1 MAMNQSQDT
10 LLEFPCDFAVK
21 AFGKKDS
28 DLQQTVYTLV
38 KTHAPDL
45 TPEDV
50 TMRESSGGRY
60 VSVTA
65 SFQAE
70 SKAQLDEIY
79 QALTDSDQVLMSL

>member
-1 MAMNQSQDT
+1 MNQSQDT

-21 AFGKKDS
+21 AFGKKES
-28 DLQQTVYTLV
+28 DLEQTVYELV
-38 KTHAPDL
+38 KAHAPEL
-45 TPEDV
+45 TPDDV

-65 SFQAE
+65 AIRAE

-79 QALTDSDQVLMSL
+79 QALTDSDKVLMSL